1 MKRYLSSALMIA
13 ALALPAAVRAD
24 SDSYALRSGDQ
35 TLHGVITSID
45 GKYGLTVRTDR
56 AVTDNVMLHRG
67 TVIDPTGLQLR
78 PGMQVTIAGH
88 PDANAFDANKIDAPV
103 QYLQAQER
111 ARQTQ
116 ANAIPLWPVEIPNG
130 TFQTNGPSAEGGG

>member
-1 MKRYLSSALMIA
+1 MIA
-13 ALALPAAVRAD
+13 ALALPAAARAD
-24 SDSYALRSGDQ
+24 SYSYVMRSGDQ

-45 GKYGLTVRTDR
+45 GKYGLTVRDDR
-56 AVTDNVMLHRG
+56 AGTDSVMLHRG

-88 PDANAFDANKIDAPV
+88 PDAGTFEANKIDAPV
-103 QYLQAQER
+103 QYLEAQER
-111 ARQTQ
+111 ARQAQ
-116 ANAIPLWPVEIPNG
+116 ANNIPPWPVDVPNG